1 MTSSETSPEPDSDET
16 TSDERPADEQ
26 LADEDL
32 ADGGAADESPET
44 ESSETE
50 SPETESPV
58 NESPEAES
66 GRRPGRTVVAAV
78 VAALVVIALAVA
90 TGFTASWYTAD
101 RQREQLDD
109 RYRDTARQG
118 VLNLISVSADR
129 ADRDVDR
136 ILEGAT
142 GDFRADFGARSKD
155 FIDVVQQMKVTSK
168 GTVNAVGLES
178 SNEHE
183 ATALVSATSLVTN
196 GTGADEE
203 PRVWRLR
210 VHLQHSDGTIL
221 IEKVDYAV

>member
-1 MTSSETSPEPDSDET
+1 MSSSETSPESDPAGT
-16 TSDERPADEQ
+16 TAEESPADEC
-26 LADEDL
+26 
-32 ADGGAADESPET
+32 AADESPEAD
-44 ESSETE
+44 
-50 SPETESPV
+50 SPEA
-58 NESPEAES
+58 ESPEAES
-66 GRRPGRTVVAAV
+66 TEAESTEIESPRRRGRAVVGAV

-109 RYRDTARQG
+109 SYRASARQG
-118 VLNLISVSADR
+118 VLNLISVSPDR

-155 FIDVVQQMKVTSK
+155 FIDVVKQLEVTSK

-178 SNEHE
+178 SNEHK
-183 ATALVSATSLVTN
+183 AIALVSATSLVTN
-196 GTGADEE
+196 GAGAEEE

-210 VHLQHSDGTIL
+210 VHLQHSDGTVL